1 MPTDAIVLAAGAGER
16 LGGAVPKAF
25 ASLAD
30 EPLVVRAVRAVA
42 AGGVDRI
49 VVVVSPDRLG
59 EAAAI
64 LEIPSGVALS
74 IVAGGPSRVDSARL
88 GLASLRGDPAD
99 VVIVHDAARP
109 LVRPATFRAAI
120 AAVLAGA
127 DAASPTLPMLD
138 TIAFVTGDQISAI
151 PPRAGVARVQTPQ
164 AFRRTVLAR
173 AHEAAAAAG
182 DVSATDDCGLVLR
195 YVPGAR
201 ITAVAGDERNLKITT
216 SLDMEL
222 ATRLLA
228 QFEGVGPEDEGPAGD
243 RSSSRSSSGT

>member
-25 ASLAD
+25 ALLAG

-49 VVVVSPDRLG
+49 VVVVSPDRVAEVADLLG
-59 EAAAI
+59 A
-64 LEIPSGVALS
+64 LEGLSLS
-74 IVAGGPSRVDSARL
+74 IVAGGTSRVESTRL

-109 LVRPATFRAAI
+109 LARRATFRAAI
-120 AAVLAGA
+120 EAVLAGA
-127 DAASPTLPMLD
+127 DGASPTLPALD
-138 TIAFVTGDQISAI
+138 TIAFVTGDRITEVPTRS
-151 PPRAGVARVQTPQ
+151 RLVRVQTPQ
-164 AFRRTVLAR
+164 AFRRDVLMS

-182 DVSATDDCGLVLR
+182 DVSATDDGGLVLR
-195 YVPGAR
+195 YLPDAR
-201 ITAVAGDERNLKITT
+201 IVPVAGDERNLKITT
-216 SLDMEL
+216 PLDLEL

-228 QFEGVGPEDEGPAGD
+228 QFEDEVEVSGEVVG
-243 RSSSRSSSGT
+243 RSSRRSSSGT

>member
-25 ASLAD
+25 AELAG
-30 EPLVVRAVRAVA
+30 EPLLVRAVRAVV

-49 VVVVSPDRLG
+49 VVVVSEDRRAEAGQLLEALG
-59 EAAAI
+59 GQ
-64 LEIPSGVALS
+64 PLS
-74 IVAGGPSRVDSARL
+74 IVAGGASRVESTRL

-109 LVRPATFRAAI
+109 LASPATFRAAI
-120 AAVLAGA
+120 EAVRAGA
-127 DAASPTLPMLD
+127 DGASPTLAALD
-138 TIAFVTGDQISAI
+138 TVAFVAGERITEI
-151 PPRAGVARVQTPQ
+151 PARSSLARLQTPQ
-164 AFRRTVLAR
+164 AFRLDVLSR

-182 DVSATDDCGLVLR
+182 DTSPTDDCGLVLR
-195 YVPGAR
+195 YVPDAR
-201 ITAVAGDERNLKITT
+201 IVAVAGDERNLKITT
-216 SLDMEL
+216 PQDLEL

-228 QFEGVGPEDEGPAGD
+228 QFEDEVDGEVDG